1 MCLSEWVGYV
11 CACGSVWIRFRLAFG
26 LVWVGSAW
34 LRMAWTVCCSP
45 FLPFF
50 AACRGR
56 PLLLLL
62 ITGPHCFHLL
72 LLLMLAAVAFIDY
85 STVQVQAHYRPA
97 VRDVGVADWGGP
109 IQLSC

>member
-1 MCLSEWVGYV
+1 MWECLNFLSLGFWLGLD
-11 CACGSVWIRFRLAFG
+11 GSAGLRLA
-26 LVWVGSAW
+26 WI
-34 LRMAWTVCCSP
+34 VCCFLFSP
-45 FLPFF
+45 LI
-50 AACRGR
+50 AAFRGR

-62 ITGPHCFHLL
+62 ITGPHCFHLLLL

-97 VRDVGVADWGGP
+97 VRNVGVTDGGGP

>member
-1 MCLSEWVGYV
+1 MGELGFPFAWFLAWVGWV
-11 CACGSVWIRFRLAFG
+11 GLASFG
-26 LVWVGSAW
+26 LDCLLFSF
-34 LRMAWTVCCSP
+34 SP
-45 FLPFF
+45 LI

-62 ITGPHCFHLL
+62 ITSPHCFHLLL

-97 VRDVGVADWGGP
+97 VRNVGVTDGGGP